1 MNSLLAVIRFLT
13 VAVERAKFTAAKW
26 FDDWTSLAPVGSLSG
41 HERAEADWQ
50 DAANRRHERGGC
62 GCDYPQRTR
71 IFRVEVRLAVMEVCL
86 WQHLRLR

>member
-1 MNSLLAVIRFLT
+1 VTIPFLT
-13 VAVERAKFTAAKW
+13 AMDGRAKFTAAKW

-41 HERAEADWQ
+41 QERAEAGWH

-62 GCDYPQRTR
+62 RCDTCSEVR
-71 IFRVEVRLAVMEVCL
+71 IFRVEVRLAVMEACL